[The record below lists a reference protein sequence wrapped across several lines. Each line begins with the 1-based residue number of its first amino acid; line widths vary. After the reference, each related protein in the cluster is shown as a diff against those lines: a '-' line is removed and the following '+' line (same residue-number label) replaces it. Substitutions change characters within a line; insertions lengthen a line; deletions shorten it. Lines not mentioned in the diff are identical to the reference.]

1 MGNEWRHH
9 GVDLLDGERQ
19 FTARDGRT
27 VFLRPAA
34 PDDAEQLLSALNE
47 VAAEGR
53 YLLRPHWDVTPELEA
68 RWMGIA
74 LGSSDLLLVALIG
87 DDAQSCNTFAGGLS
101 LVRGRPEY
109 VRHTAELGMWLLA
122 AYREIGIGSHM
133 VEAALA
139 WATAHTVEKVTLSVR
154 SGNRRAF
161 GLYQK
166 YGFVEEGRRRAFI
179 KTPHGYEDE
188 CLLSRFTSALDPLTG
203 PPDPPPATPTDPN
216 RR

>member
-1 MGNEWRHH
+1 MSNDRRHY
-9 GVDLLDGERQ
+9 GTALLGTERQ
-19 FTARDGRT
+19 FTARDGRA
-27 VFLRPAA
+27 VYLRPAE
-34 PDDAEQLLSALNE
+34 PDDAEPLLDALNE

-53 YLLRPHWDVTPELEA
+53 YFLRPHWDVTPELEA

-74 LGSSDLLLVALIG
+74 LGSSDLLLVAFAG
-87 DDAQSCNTFAGGLS
+87 EDSQSCNIIAGCLS

-109 VRHTAELGMWLLA
+109 VRHTAELGMWLRA
-122 AYREIGIGSHM
+122 PYREIGIGSQM

-139 WATAHTVEKVTLSVR
+139 WATIHAVEKITLSVR

-166 YGFVEEGRRRAFI
+166 YGFAEEGRRRAFI
-179 KTPHGYEDE
+179 KTPQGYEDE
-188 CLLSRFTSALDPLTG
+188 YLFSRFTSPLDPLTG
-203 PPDPPPATPTDPN
+203 PPDPPSTPPADPN